1 MAHAS
6 QERYSALVDAKLRA
20 TLVTRDNTIFNNRYE
35 GSPKAGKVKIPVRD
49 TEVAVKAYDKA
60 NGVDADA
67 GTTTYLD
74 LDIDNDEAVN
84 EIIDGFDAAS
94 VPDGITAERLD
105 SAGYS
110 MALSIDKKS
119 IEALQGAA
127 GANISAT
134 KTACTASTA
143 YKEALAAKRTLSRN
157 GVPQAGRWMI
167 VSPEYLEILMQ
178 DDRFIKQGD
187 LSQQLVQT
195 GAVGQIA
202 GFAVYE
208 SNNMDFENTARVA
221 SKKTTTE
228 FICGHPNWCHRVMEW
243 AVPASTSAHPLCRGA
258 RCTASRCPS
267 PRPCTSSASRRK
279 AMLYCTYDQYAAA
292 GGTVP
297 EAAFGVLCSRASR
310 MIDAATFGR
319 AESHAAGCEACREA
333 LADACAQIVGL
344 LAAASAAGAV
354 PGAASV
360 SNDGY
365 SVTFGSNASVTA
377 AARQEAYEII
387 RTALGSDP
395 HDLLYR
401 GIL

>member
-60 NGVDADA
+60 SGVDADA

-208 SNNMDFENTARVA
+208 SNNMDFENTTRVA

-243 AVPASTSAHPLCRGA
+243 QTPVHLQD
-258 RCTASRCPS
+258 
-267 PRPCTSSASRRK
+267 
-279 AMLYCTYDQYAAA
+279 L
-292 GGTVP
+292 GGC
-297 EAAFGVLCSRASR
+297 GKY
-310 MIDAATFGR
+310 IG
-319 AESHAAGCEACREA
+319 
-333 LADACAQIVGL
+333 
-344 LAAASAAGAV
+344 ASAVQGRKV
-354 PGAASV
+354 YGIKV
-360 SNDGY
+360 SKPQTLY
-365 SVTFGSNASVTA
+365 IK
-377 AARQEAYEII
+377 RIEA
-387 RTALGSDP
+387 
-395 HDLLYR
+395 
-401 GIL
+401 

>member
-1 MAHAS
+1 MAHAN
-6 QERYSALVDAKLRA
+6 QERWSKLVDAKLRNQ
-20 TLVTRDNTIFNNRYE
+20 LVTRDNYIFNNRYE
-35 GSPKAGKVKIPVRD
+35 GDPKAGKVKIPVRD

-105 SAGYS
+105 SAAYS

-119 IEALQGAA
+119 IEALQSATGAT
-127 GANISAT
+127 ISAT

-157 GVPQAGRWMI
+157 GVPQTGRFMI

-178 DDRFIKQGD
+178 DDKFIKQGD

-208 SNNMDFENTARVA
+208 SNNMDFENTTRV
-221 SKKTTTE
+221 STKKSY
-228 FICGHPNWCHRVMEW
+228 HRVHLRPPQLVPPCDGVADPPCTCRIW
-243 AVPASTSAHPLCRGA
+243 AAPGSTLARPLCRAA
-258 RCTASRCPS
+258 RCDGIKVSKPKT
-267 PRPCTSSASRRK
+267 
-279 AMLYCTYDQYAAA
+279 LYIKRI
-292 GGTVP
+292 
-297 EAAFGVLCSRASR
+297 EA
-310 MIDAATFGR
+310 
-319 AESHAAGCEACREA
+319 
-333 LADACAQIVGL
+333 
-344 LAAASAAGAV
+344 
-354 PGAASV
+354 
-360 SNDGY
+360 
-365 SVTFGSNASVTA
+365 
-377 AARQEAYEII
+377 
-387 RTALGSDP
+387 
-395 HDLLYR
+395 
-401 GIL
+401 

>member
-1 MAHAS
+1 MAHAN

-20 TLVTRDNTIFNNRYE
+20 TLVTRDGAIFNTRYE

-105 SAGYS
+105 SAAYS

-119 IEALQGAA
+119 IEALQSATGAA
-127 GANISAT
+127 ISAT

-157 GVPQAGRWMI
+157 GVPQTGRFMI

-178 DDRFIKQGD
+178 DDKFIK
-187 LSQQLVQT
+187 LVQT

-208 SNNMDFENTARVA
+208 SNNMDFENTTRV
-221 SKKTTTE
+221 STKKTTTE

-243 AVPASTSAHPLCRGA
+243 QTPVHLQD
-258 RCTASRCPS
+258 
-267 PRPCTSSASRRK
+267 
-279 AMLYCTYDQYAAA
+279 L
-292 GGTVP
+292 GGS
-297 EAAFGVLCSRASR
+297 GKY
-310 MIDAATFGR
+310 IG
-319 AESHAAGCEACREA
+319 
-333 LADACAQIVGL
+333 
-344 LAAASAAGAV
+344 ASAVQGRKV
-354 PGAASV
+354 YGIKV
-360 SNDGY
+360 SKPKTLY
-365 SVTFGSNASVTA
+365 IK
-377 AARQEAYEII
+377 RIEA
-387 RTALGSDP
+387 
-395 HDLLYR
+395 
-401 GIL
+401 